1 VHREAIHRLRKRN
14 WGGKTR
20 PLEHTAYSGFS
31 LAVHG
36 AIWGGKRIGLSSE
49 DSLIAWRGQ

>member
-14 WGGKTR
+14 WGGKTG